1 MSCKL
6 KLKKSGGAW
15 LLDFVALCFIKS
27 RFPLTYVALKATDV
41 LQYIFFSFN
50 QFLFPVF
57 KCFQSQNSKACLE
70 SLIKEMQ
77 NNSFTIFSF

>member
-50 QFLFPVF
+50 NFYFPFLNVF
-57 KCFQSQNSKACLE
+57 RVKIPRLASRA
-70 SLIKEMQ
+70 
-77 NNSFTIFSF
+77 